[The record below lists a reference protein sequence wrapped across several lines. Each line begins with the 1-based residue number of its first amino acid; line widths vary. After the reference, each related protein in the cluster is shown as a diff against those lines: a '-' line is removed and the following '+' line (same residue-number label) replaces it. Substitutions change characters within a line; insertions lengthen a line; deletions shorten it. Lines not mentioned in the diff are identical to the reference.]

1 MTEKK
6 PSNSGAD
13 RTTREFAESTN
24 PMVKQGKRSRVSAV
38 KRFFRRYKIP
48 LILILLLPL
57 VIASAV
63 SVFSSFSD
71 VPEQEVA
78 EDETFTSAAP
88 INSDEFL
95 DAYLLKNVGG
105 LEADGLRSV
114 RLAGR
119 FVNEDS
125 EQAFTVIKK
134 YPNFAYIKFYLPRGY
149 EITYGSEGDRIWS
162 RLDGPGAPSKVE
174 WASDEIERNLK
185 PLTNFFAPLVEVALR
200 QRGLVRSIEWSAELG
215 IETIAVTFANPFA
228 DYQSVAHVDPEDFS
242 IVTRFDHLSET
253 DIRRVDFDDFQ
264 VESGYRFPYSVT
276 YSSDQGETQVID
288 IDKITLN
295 PGGHFR
301 SFQSAGW
308 TGVV

>member
-13 RTTREFAESTN
+13 RATREFAESSN
-24 PMVKQGKRSRVSAV
+24 PMVKQGKRSLASVV
-38 KRFFRRYKIP
+38 KRFLRKYKIP
-48 LILILLLPL
+48 LILIVLLPL
-57 VIASAV
+57 VIASV
-63 SVFSSFSD
+63 ISVFSSFSD
-71 VPEQEVA
+71 VPEQEAV
-78 EDETFTSAAP
+78 EGETFTSDASVNP
-88 INSDEFL
+88 DEIL
-95 DAYLLKNVGG
+95 DAYLLKNVGA

-114 RLAGR
+114 RLGGR
-119 FVNEDS
+119 FVSEDS

-200 QRGLVRSIEWSAELG
+200 QRDLVRSIEWSGELG
-215 IETIAVTFANPFA
+215 VETIAVAFEHPFE
-228 DYQSVAHVDPEDFS
+228 DYLSVAHIDPETLS
-242 IVTRFDHLSET
+242 VLSRFDHLSEM
-253 DIRRVDFDDFQ
+253 DIRRVDFDDFR
-264 VESGYRFPYSVT
+264 VEAGYRFPHSIT
-276 YSSDQGETQVID
+276 YSSDQGETQLVD

-295 PGGHFR
+295 
-301 SFQSAGW
+301 Q
-308 TGVV
+308 GVISDLFNPPEGLE